1 MQSIE
6 RSDFFSLKYLPNIYF
21 CDENGK
27 VLFFSESAIKV
38 IFKKKTKYQWKCKI
52 SDPIGNFTDYFEL
65 INLLEEN
72 KIKYVFFRTTQKN
85 LSLGKEVPFCF
96 KIRLDENI
104 EVKNN
109 EISFSSEDFVFFD
122 IFFNFYAY
130 NNPCEIKE
138 EYCPNCIKTEN
149 GKLVIINANIEGI
162 TKDRAEEIKERLIQL
177 KNSRSEKL
185 IDLIDK

>member
-6 RSDFFSLKYLPNIYF
+6 QSDFFSLKYIPDIYF

-122 IFFNFYAY
+122 IFFNFYAH

-162 TKDRAEEIKERLIQL
+162 TKDRVEEVKEQLIQL

-185 IDLIDK
+185 IDLINK